1 MELNLAKYVNE
12 NKVFFKYNYSKRKT
26 KDNVDALLNGVGMLV
41 TEDTELLNIFFALV
55 WYDTS

>member
-12 NKVFFKYNYSKRKT
+12 NKVFFKYIYSKRKT

-55 WYDTS
+55 